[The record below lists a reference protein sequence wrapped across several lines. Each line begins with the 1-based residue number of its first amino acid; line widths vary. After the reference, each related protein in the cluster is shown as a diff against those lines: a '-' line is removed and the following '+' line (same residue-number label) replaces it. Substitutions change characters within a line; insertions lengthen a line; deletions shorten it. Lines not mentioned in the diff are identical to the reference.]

1 VCVMQAARLFYVPI
15 KGAAVA
21 EKDERT
27 YPRTETRNR
36 KSPARQRVQTAAGIR
51 KLNTAPLRQ
60 LAYCA
65 VDEKCTGAMILIQNL
80 CST

>member
-1 VCVMQAARLFYVPI
+1 MRVMKAARLFYVPI

-27 YPRTETRNR
+27 YPTTETRNR
-36 KSPARQRVQTAAGIR
+36 TSPACQRVQTAAGIR
-51 KLNTAPLRQ
+51 KFNTAPLRQ

-65 VDEKCTGAMILIQNL
+65 VDEKGAGAMILVQNL
-80 CST
+80 CSA